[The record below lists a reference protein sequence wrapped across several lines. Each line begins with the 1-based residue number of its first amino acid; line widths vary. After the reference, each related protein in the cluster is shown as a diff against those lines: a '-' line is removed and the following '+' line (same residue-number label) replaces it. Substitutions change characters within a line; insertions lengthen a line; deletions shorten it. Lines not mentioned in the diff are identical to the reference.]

1 MRTNDG
7 RINHLQ
13 RRIAHSAPSER
24 LQDHIPDAAVGPPPK
39 LPKDR
44 VPVAKFLRKVAPR
57 RAGSHQ
63 PKHRVEHAAMVPWR
77 TAAAT
82 MDQERFEIRP
92 LFVGHQSTNQ
102 GCSPQRA
109 ALNQFAILASIG
121 LSTQPNLLHS
131 SAYSLNLLTSFIGM
145 GSNAV
150 PLTEQRARGTC
161 RSASSRQ
168 GDGIG
173 DGTTWSPRRCALV
186 ALRHAEKTG

>member
-1 MRTNDG
+1 MMRTNDG

-121 LSTQPNLLHS
+121 LSTQP
-131 SAYSLNLLTSFIGM
+131 
-145 GSNAV
+145 
-150 PLTEQRARGTC
+150 
-161 RSASSRQ
+161 
-168 GDGIG
+168 
-173 DGTTWSPRRCALV
+173 SPRAV
-186 ALRHAEKTG
+186 EYDPQ

>member
-1 MRTNDG
+1 MMRTNDG

-121 LSTQPNLLHS
+121 LSTQPS
-131 SAYSLNLLTSFIGM
+131 CG
-145 GSNAV
+145 
-150 PLTEQRARGTC
+150 RA
-161 RSASSRQ
+161 AADQ
-168 GDGIG
+168 D
-173 DGTTWSPRRCALV
+173 ALV
-186 ALRHAEKTG
+186 RAVFKAAVHHSRSSIIAPAGASNWASPASTSPPW